1 MAVSI
6 WYLYIGMFLC
16 CSGFLLPLGI
26 FYIVWWF
33 WHRHEDIEKA
43 KSEFTQNNYFIN
55 TGDSD
60 GGVGGF
66 DNDDTSG
73 KTTIN
78 EGASRDYM
86 SKETREENR

>member
-1 MAVSI
+1 MAVSN

-16 CSGFLLPLGI
+16 CTGILLPLGI

-43 KSEFTQNNYFIN
+43 KSNFTQNNYFVN
-55 TGDSD
+55 TSDSD

-66 DNDDTSG
+66 DNGDTSG
-73 KTTIN
+73 KTTVN
-78 EGASRDYM
+78 EGTSRDYM
-86 SKETREENR
+86 SKETREESR

>member
-1 MAVSI
+1 MAVSN

-16 CSGFLLPLGI
+16 CTGILLPLGI

-33 WHRHEDIEKA
+33 WHRHEDIEKS
-43 KSEFTQNNYFIN
+43 KSNFTQNNYFVN

-66 DNDDTSG
+66 EMRDADLNSVQRKFMRG
-73 KTTIN
+73 IN
-78 EGASRDYM
+78 QGDL
-86 SKETREENR
+86 